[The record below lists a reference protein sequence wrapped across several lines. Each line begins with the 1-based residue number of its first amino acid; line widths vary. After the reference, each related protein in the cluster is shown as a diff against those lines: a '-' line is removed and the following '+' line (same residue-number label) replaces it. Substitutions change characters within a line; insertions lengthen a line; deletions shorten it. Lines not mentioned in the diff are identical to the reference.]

1 MFTCAQCAIEA
12 CRSGKLD
19 QMPKNCPM
27 HDPAFFEQVLEEYF
41 KPENHD
47 FFVAKWPRLR
57 EVMEFARRMGYTK
70 LGLAFCA
77 GLHKEAAVVDRIFR
91 KNGFEV
97 VSVICKTG
105 SIPKDKAGVPQQFRV
120 RPGTYEVMC
129 NPIAQAELLNRE
141 GEPGGDPVQ
150 RVPGTVRGPR
160 LPVLQILQGPGHH
173 PGSQGPGHRQ
183 QPRGGHLLR
192 RRIFEKPAGAGE
204 VTITPIRRW
213 RMGVIVLIR
222 IIRTRRPPGGSE
234 KFLPGCPGTSGTGTG
249 QSWGRPRFLW
259 RSAPRP

>member
-47 FFVAKWPRLR
+47 FFVASAAVEAIGYGQWPRLR

-91 KNGFEV
+91 KKGFDV
-97 VSVICKTG
+97 VSVIC
-105 SIPKDKAGVPQQFRV
+105 
-120 RPGTYEVMC
+120 
-129 NPIAQAELLNRE
+129 
-141 GEPGGDPVQ
+141 
-150 RVPGTVRGPR
+150 
-160 LPVLQILQGPGHH
+160 
-173 PGSQGPGHRQ
+173 
-183 QPRGGHLLR
+183 
-192 RRIFEKPAGAGE
+192 
-204 VTITPIRRW
+204 
-213 RMGVIVLIR
+213 
-222 IIRTRRPPGGSE
+222 
-234 KFLPGCPGTSGTGTG
+234 
-249 QSWGRPRFLW
+249 
-259 RSAPRP
+259 

>member
-47 FFVAKWPRLR
+47 FFVASAAVEAIGYGQWPRLR

-105 SIPKDKAGVPQQFRV
+105 SIPKDRAGVPQQFRV
-120 RPGTYEVMC
+120 RPGAYEVMC

-141 GEPGGDPVQ
+141 GTQFNVCCAWATTPCS
-150 RVPGTVRGPR
+150 TNTPR
-160 LPVLQILQGPGHH
+160 PWSP
-173 PGSQGPGHRQ
+173 PWWPRTGS
-183 QPRGGHLLR
+183 
-192 RRIFEKPAGAGE
+192 PA
-204 VTITPIRRW
+204 T
-213 RMGVIVLIR
+213 
-222 IIRTRRPPGGSE
+222 TRSPPSTA
-234 KFLPGCPGTSGTGTG
+234 PTGT
-249 QSWGRPRFLW
+249 
-259 RSAPRP
+259 

>member
-47 FFVAKWPRLR
+47 FFVASAAVEAIGYGQWPRLR

-77 GLHKEAAVVDRIFR
+77 GLHKEAAIVDRIFR

-105 SIPKDKAGVPQQFRV
+105 SIPKDRAEIPSEFRV
-120 RPGTYEVMC
+120 RPGSYEAMC

-141 GEPGGDPVQ
+141 GTQFNVCLGLCVGHDSQIGRASCRE
-150 RVPGTVRGPR
+150 RV
-160 LPVLQILQGPGHH
+160 
-173 PGSQGPGHRQ
+173 
-183 QPRGGHLLR
+183 
-192 RRIFEKPAGAGE
+192 
-204 VTITPIRRW
+204 
-213 RMGVIVLIR
+213 
-222 IIRTRRPPGGSE
+222 
-234 KFLPGCPGTSGTGTG
+234 
-249 QSWGRPRFLW
+249 
-259 RSAPRP
+259 

>member
-47 FFVAKWPRLR
+47 FFVTSAAVEAIGYGQWPRLR

-141 GEPGGDPVQ
+141 GTQFNVCLGLCVGHDSLFYKYSKALVTTLVAKDRVTGHNPAAAIYCADSYFKTRLTTEDP
-150 RVPGTVRGPR
+150 
-160 LPVLQILQGPGHH
+160 
-173 PGSQGPGHRQ
+173 
-183 QPRGGHLLR
+183 
-192 RRIFEKPAGAGE
+192 
-204 VTITPIRRW
+204 
-213 RMGVIVLIR
+213 
-222 IIRTRRPPGGSE
+222 
-234 KFLPGCPGTSGTGTG
+234 
-249 QSWGRPRFLW
+249 
-259 RSAPRP
+259 

>member
-27 HDPAFFEQVLEEYF
+27 HDSAFFEQVLEEYF

-47 FFVAKWPRLR
+47 FFVTSAAVEALGYGQWPRLR

-105 SIPKDKAGVPQQFRV
+105 SIPKDKAGVPQEFRV

-141 GEPGGDPVQ
+141 G
-150 RVPGTVRGPR
+150 T
-160 LPVLQILQGPGHH
+160 
-173 PGSQGPGHRQ
+173 
-183 QPRGGHLLR
+183 
-192 RRIFEKPAGAGE
+192 
-204 VTITPIRRW
+204 
-213 RMGVIVLIR
+213 
-222 IIRTRRPPGGSE
+222 
-234 KFLPGCPGTSGTGTG
+234 
-249 QSWGRPRFLW
+249 
-259 RSAPRP
+259 